1 MRMELS
7 QLIGTEFINQKTN
20 KDMFSTKTAVF
31 ESSNKYMN
39 AGINDNVTLKE
50 VNVMKSPTGR
60 DYLEITF
67 EDANGATAS
76 LTEWK
81 NEKNQWIKTD
91 EDLQHRDNQQ
101 FGRMLQILKCYF
113 DSIEDVEL
121 NTFSDMI
128 NWVKSKLDSVIEG
141 KKLLRLKT
149 TYDNKGFIRVST
161 YGTFVEPMDV
171 KETQIVLT
179 GRDKIVR
186 PEFKVDDEKSVDPLA
201 SPQESTPDNTIAE
214 EKKDDLPF

>member
-1 MRMELS
+1 
-7 QLIGTEFINQKTN
+7 
-20 KDMFSTKTAVF
+20 MFSTKTAVF

-67 EDANGATAS
+67 EDANGAIAS

-128 NWVKSKLDSVIEG
+128 NWVKSKLDSVIGG

-179 GRDKIVR
+179 GRDKTVR

-201 SPQESTPDNTIAE
+201 SSQESTPDNTIAE

>member
-1 MRMELS
+1 
-7 QLIGTEFINQKTN
+7 
-20 KDMFSTKTAVF
+20 MFSTKTAVF

-128 NWVKSKLDSVIEG
+128 NWVKSKLDSVIGE

-179 GRDKIVR
+179 GRDKTVR

>member
-1 MRMELS
+1 
-7 QLIGTEFINQKTN
+7 
-20 KDMFSTKTAVF
+20 MFSTKTAVF

-81 NEKNQWIKTD
+81 NEKNQWVKTD
-91 EDLQHRDNQQ
+91 EDLQRRDNQQ

-128 NWVKSKLDSVIEG
+128 NWVKSKLDSVIGG

-179 GRDKIVR
+179 GRDKTVR

-201 SPQESTPDNTIAE
+201 SPQESTPDNTKAE
-214 EKKDDLPF
+214 KKKDDLPF

>member
-1 MRMELS
+1 
-7 QLIGTEFINQKTN
+7 
-20 KDMFSTKTAVF
+20 MFSTKTAVF

-128 NWVKSKLDSVIEG
+128 NWVKSKLDSVIGG

>member
-1 MRMELS
+1 
-7 QLIGTEFINQKTN
+7 
-20 KDMFSTKTAVF
+20 MFSTKTAVF

-113 DSIEDVEL
+113 DSIEDIEL

>member
-1 MRMELS
+1 
-7 QLIGTEFINQKTN
+7 
-20 KDMFSTKTAVF
+20 MFSTKTAVF

-128 NWVKSKLDSVIEG
+128 NWVKSKLDSVIGG

-179 GRDKIVR
+179 GRDKTVR

-201 SPQESTPDNTIAE
+201 SPQESTPDNIIAE

>member
-1 MRMELS
+1 
-7 QLIGTEFINQKTN
+7 
-20 KDMFSTKTAVF
+20 MFSTKTAVF

-128 NWVKSKLDSVIEG
+128 NWVKSKLDSVIGG

-179 GRDKIVR
+179 GRDKTIR

>member
-1 MRMELS
+1 
-7 QLIGTEFINQKTN
+7 
-20 KDMFSTKTAVF
+20 MFSTKTAVF
-31 ESSNKYMN
+31 DSSNKYMN

-128 NWVKSKLDSVIEG
+128 NWVKSKLDSVIGG

-179 GRDKIVR
+179 GRDKTVR

>member
-1 MRMELS
+1 
-7 QLIGTEFINQKTN
+7 
-20 KDMFSTKTAVF
+20 MFSTKTAVF
-31 ESSNKYMN
+31 ESSSNKYMN

-50 VNVMKSPTGR
+50 VNVMKSPTSR
-60 DYLEITF
+60 DYLEIIF

-91 EDLQHRDNQQ
+91 EDLQRRDNQQ

-128 NWVKSKLDSVIEG
+128 NWVKSKLDSVIGG

-179 GRDKIVR
+179 GRDKTIR
-186 PEFKVDDEKSVDPLA
+186 PEFKVDDEKSADPLA
-201 SPQESTPDNTIAE
+201 VSENDVHSTPDNTTE
-214 EKKDDLPF
+214 SEKKDDLPF

>member
-1 MRMELS
+1 
-7 QLIGTEFINQKTN
+7 
-20 KDMFSTKTAVF
+20 MFSTKTAVF

-128 NWVKSKLDSVIEG
+128 NWVKSKLGSVIGG

-179 GRDKIVR
+179 GRDKTVR

-201 SPQESTPDNTIAE
+201 SPQESTPDNTIVE

>member
-1 MRMELS
+1 
-7 QLIGTEFINQKTN
+7 
-20 KDMFSTKTAVF
+20 MFSTKTAVF

-60 DYLEITF
+60 DYLEIVF

-81 NEKNQWIKTD
+81 NEKNMWIKTD
-91 EDLQHRDNQQ
+91 EDLQRRDNQQ

-113 DSIEDVEL
+113 ETIEDVEL
-121 NTFSDMI
+121 NTFIDMI
-128 NWVKSKLDSVIEG
+128 NWVKKQLDTVING
-141 KKLLRLKT
+141 KKPLRLKT

-179 GRDKIVR
+179 GRDKTVR
-186 PEFKVDDEKSVDPLA
+186 PEIKVDDEKSTDPLA
-201 SPQESTPDNTIAE
+201 SSNDESTPDNTIAE

>member
-1 MRMELS
+1 
-7 QLIGTEFINQKTN
+7 
-20 KDMFSTKTAVF
+20 MFSTKTAVF

-67 EDANGATAS
+67 KDANGATAS

-128 NWVKSKLDSVIEG
+128 NWVKSKLDSVIGG

-179 GRDKIVR
+179 GRDKTVR

>member
-1 MRMELS
+1 
-7 QLIGTEFINQKTN
+7 
-20 KDMFSTKTAVF
+20 MFSTKTAVF

-128 NWVKSKLDSVIEG
+128 NWVKSKLDSVIGG

-179 GRDKIVR
+179 GRDKTVR

-214 EKKDDLPF
+214 EKKDDLPS

>member
-1 MRMELS
+1 
-7 QLIGTEFINQKTN
+7 
-20 KDMFSTKTAVF
+20 MFSTKTAVF

-60 DYLEITF
+60 DYLEIIF

-91 EDLQHRDNQQ
+91 EDLQRRDNQQ
-101 FGRMLQILKCYF
+101 FGRILQILKCYF
-113 DSIEDVEL
+113 ETIEDVEL

-128 NWVKSKLDSVIEG
+128 NWVKSKLDPVIKE

-179 GRDKIVR
+179 GRDKTVR
-186 PEFKVDDEKSVDPLA
+186 PEFKVDDEKSTDPLA
-201 SPQESTPDNTIAE
+201 MTNSTPDNTIAE
-214 EKKDDLPF
+214 ESKDDLPF